1 MALIL
6 AAHGTRRPGG
16 VAMIE
21 DLAAQVSTLTHQP
34 VEVAFVDVLGP
45 TPSEVL
51 ERAKAAGRPALVV
64 PAFLSRGY
72 HVRAD
77 LPAHVAI
84 SGHPNVLVTPALGPS
99 GQIARIVGDQLV
111 KCGWRLGDSVILA
124 AAGTSDDRARADLH
138 TTATLLSALTGSRV
152 SLAFAA
158 LGDPQL
164 REAVAR
170 ARPQA
175 HLNGARVVV
184 ASYLL
189 ADGLF
194 QQRLHSCGADLVS
207 QPLGTHPGLARLIAN
222 QFRRAI
228 PPVLAPTARHA
239 SRRSSPRQLVRGRTV
254 RPNSA
259 A

>member
-1 MALIL
+1 
-6 AAHGTRRPGG
+6 
-16 VAMIE
+16 
-21 DLAAQVSTLTHQP
+21 
-34 VEVAFVDVLGP
+34 
-45 TPSEVL
+45 
-51 ERAKAAGRPALVV
+51 
-64 PAFLSRGY
+64 
-72 HVRAD
+72 
-77 LPAHVAI
+77 
-84 SGHPNVLVTPALGPS
+84 
-99 GQIARIVGDQLV
+99 
-111 KCGWRLGDSVILA
+111 
-124 AAGTSDDRARADLH
+124 
-138 TTATLLSALTGSRV
+138 V